1 MKKFYRK
8 IGLSPGSKYTINDLD
23 QCDIK
28 FLLEL
33 IHEESESD
41 VIQYA
46 DGLDYV

>member
-1 MKKFYRK
+1 MA
-8 IGLSPGSKYTINDLD
+8 LSPGSKYTINDLD

-41 VIQYA
+41 VIRYA
-46 DGLDYV
+46 DGIDWL

>member
-1 MKKFYRK
+1 MA
-8 IGLSPGSKYTINDLD
+8 LSPGSKYTINDLD

-33 IHEESESD
+33 MSEESESD
-41 VIQYA
+41 IIKYA